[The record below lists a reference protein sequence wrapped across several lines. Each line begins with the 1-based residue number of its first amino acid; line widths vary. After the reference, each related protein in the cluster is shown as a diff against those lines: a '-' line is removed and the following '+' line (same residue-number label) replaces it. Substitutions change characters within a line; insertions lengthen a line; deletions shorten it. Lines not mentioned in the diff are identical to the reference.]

1 LSILALR
8 AEIAEAE
15 SSDWAAPEQE
25 LARPPRP
32 LTINQDRRLRAL
44 RAERLA
50 IARRVGVAPA
60 RLITDDALIRLI
72 ESPPPDPAA
81 LVAAC
86 GDDSGL
92 LIRHGATLLEKT
104 HYG

>member
-1 LSILALR
+1 
-8 AEIAEAE
+8 
-15 SSDWAAPEQE
+15 
-25 LARPPRP
+25 

-72 ESPPPDPAA
+72 ESPPPTSPRWSRLAA
-81 LVAAC
+81 TTA
-86 GDDSGL
+86 GF
-92 LIRHGATLLEKT
+92 
-104 HYG
+104 